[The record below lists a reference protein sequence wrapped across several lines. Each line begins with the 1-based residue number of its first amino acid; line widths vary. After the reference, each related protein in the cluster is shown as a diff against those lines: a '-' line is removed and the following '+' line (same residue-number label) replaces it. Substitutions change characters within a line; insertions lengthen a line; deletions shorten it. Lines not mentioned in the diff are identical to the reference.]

1 MLEFFHDL
9 EDRSKWIFVK
19 SNQYPWGP
27 LMKNEIPYVQELG
40 DFYARENFYTYRQD
54 LPSFLLKY
62 TVSGE
67 GVLEYQG
74 NTYHVGQGDAFWIDC
89 QNYQKYYTSPES
101 KSWHVIWVHFY
112 GEPCKRYYDI
122 FLERNGSSPIVTFPS
137 GDALLMNLNSLIDL
151 YTAEEMDR
159 YTDIRA
165 SGIVNEIM
173 ISCILG
179 TMSDQEDPIPDNIRE
194 AQLFMSRNFKQPIAL
209 ETLSEQAKMNK
220 YHFLRQFKQYTGFT
234 PHSYLIMIR
243 IFEAKRLLRFSD
255 MTISEI
261 ASNVGIEYVG
271 HFIELFKKSE
281 GMTPGLYRKHWHG

>member
-1 MLEFFHDL
+1 M
-9 EDRSKWIFVK
+9 
-19 SNQYPWGP
+19 
-27 LMKNEIPYVQELG
+27 QELG
-40 DFYARENFYTYRQD
+40 DFYARENYYTYSAGSAFFPAEIHRQR
-54 LPSFLLKY
+54 PRACS
-62 TVSGE
+62 
-67 GVLEYQG
+67 
-74 NTYHVGQGDAFWIDC
+74 NTRAIHTTSARADAFWIDC
-89 QNYQKYYTSPES
+89 QNYQKYYTTPES

-179 TMSDQEDPIPDNIRE
+179 TMSDQEDPIPDYIRE

-243 IFEAKRLLRFSD
+243 IFEAKRLLRFP
-255 MTISEI
+255 I
-261 ASNVGIEYVG
+261 
-271 HFIELFKKSE
+271 
-281 GMTPGLYRKHWHG
+281 

>member
-1 MLEFFHDL
+1 MLDFFHDL
-9 EDRSKWIFVK
+9 EERSKWIFVK
-19 SNQYPWGP
+19 SNQYPWGT

-40 DFYARENFYTYRQD
+40 DFYAKGKFYTSRKD

-74 NTYHVGQGDAFWIDC
+74 STHRVRQGDAFWIDC
-89 QNYQKYYTSPES
+89 QHYQKYYTAPETNF
-101 KSWHVIWVHFY
+101 WHVVWMHFY

-122 FLERNGSSPIVTFPS
+122 FMERNISCPVVSFPS
-137 GDALLMNLNSLIDL
+137 GNALPLNLSSLIDM
-151 YTAEEMDR
+151 YTVDEVDR

-173 ISCILG
+173 ISCIMG
-179 TMSDQEDPIPDNIRE
+179 TMSHQDDPIPDYIRE
-194 AQLFMSRNFKQPIAL
+194 AQLFINKHFKQPLTLDI
-209 ETLSEQAKMNK
+209 LSERAKMNK
-220 YHFLRQFKQYTGFT
+220 YYFLRQFKHYTGFT

-255 MTISEI
+255 MTMSEI
-261 ASNVGIEYVG
+261 ASSVGIEYVG